1 MNGTVSIDVL
11 KRELQ
16 GLFNHIQKIRSEIA
30 SIHIPDDPFSNMS
43 DQLEAIV
50 KATESATHDIMQNVE
65 EIEGFSLKLR
75 EVSPENTDL
84 CENIEFNV
92 ANAIVA
98 CSFQDLTGQR
108 VTKVVKLL
116 KHIEHQINVLISMWG
131 EDAIE
136 KEKKTEN
143 IETDEYKKYLNGPQL
158 AGLGLEQ
165 TEIDKLISGQA
176 SKEEVEKIEE
186 EKLAAFLKEKEAK
199 KAQTAKID
207 SVKAASPQASA
218 SPTPTSEPAPVTATP
233 IAPAPKASESGDDA
247 EPLDQNAIDSLFN

>member
-1 MNGTVSIDVL
+1 
-11 KRELQ
+11 
-16 GLFNHIQKIRSEIA
+16 
-30 SIHIPDDPFSNMS
+30 MS

-50 KATESATHDIMQNVE
+50 KATKSATHDIMQNVE

-75 EVSPENTDL
+75 EISPENTDL

-199 KAQTAKID
+199 KAQMQ
-207 SVKAASPQASA
+207 S
-218 SPTPTSEPAPVTATP
+218 PAPAS
-233 IAPAPKASESGDDA
+233 APAPTTPAAASTPAAVTAAAPMASAPAPAPAPTPAPTASE
-247 EPLDQNAIDSLFN
+247 IR

>member
-136 KEKKTEN
+136 KEKKSEN
-143 IETDEYKKYLNGPQL
+143 IEPDEYKKYLNGPQL
-158 AGLGLEQ
+158 EGLGLEQ

-199 KAQTAKID
+199 KAQSEK
-207 SVKAASPQASA
+207 KAQAQTSALGPVTSASIASA
-218 SPTPTSEPAPVTATP
+218 ETPALTPSPTP
-233 IAPAPKASESGDDA
+233 APKTSESGDDA